1 MKQLLSYSL
10 LLVASFYLSSCKS
23 SSQYTLKD
31 RDMVSIEDFHPLD
44 QNISKGSKAVI
55 LNENVDLRREALR
68 TVPWYI
74 NGTTVFKYYSSV
86 YGWAIT
92 IEDKIKLLTDNIN
105 NEPFAFIDY
114 FCPHSRLDLM
124 TKCEMWLY
132 STDNTGKVS
141 KRKIKRKEIT
151 RKRLNDSICRVQL
164 NVQESLLGKIL
175 TRKYVLI
182 KPYYNTKQVG
192 ISEKPTL
199 AKIAPLT
206 FQKDIPLLH
215 GKYEIFLPDIE
226 DVLEIPLEYQ
236 IIKSGNG
243 DLTIKNEKLD
253 VTYLSYWTSP
263 DFKNN
268 QPSST
273 SVVRGTYK
281 ATKIAITVSNI
292 MPLPKESNMQPL
304 GVEFVT
310 IQGEGIH

>member
-1 MKQLLSYSL
+1 MKQILSYSL
-10 LLVASFYLSSCKS
+10 LLFFCFYLNSCKS
-23 SSQYTLKD
+23 SSQHFSKN
-31 RDMVSIEDFHPLD
+31 RDVVSIEDFRPLD
-44 QNISKGSKAVI
+44 QSISKGSKAVI
-55 LNENVDLRREALR
+55 LSEKVDLRREALR

-74 NGTTVFKYYSSV
+74 NGTAVFKYDSSV

-105 NEPFAFIDY
+105 NEHFAFIDY
-114 FCPHSRLDLM
+114 FCPHTRLDLM

-141 KRKIKRKEIT
+141 KRKIKRKEIIQ
-151 RKRLNDSICRVQL
+151 KRLNDSICRVQL
-164 NVQESLLGKIL
+164 NVQENLFGKIL

-215 GKYEIFLPDIE
+215 GKYEIFLPDE
-226 DVLEIPLEYQ
+226 DKILEIPLEYQ
-236 IIKSGNG
+236 ITKSGNG

-253 VTYLSYWTSP
+253 VTYTSYWTST

-273 SVVRGTYK
+273 SVGRGTYK
-281 ATKIAITVSNI
+281 ATNISINVSNV
-292 MPLPKESNMQPL
+292 MPLPLESNEQPL
-304 GVEFVT
+304 GVGFVT

>member
-10 LLVASFYLSSCKS
+10 LLVSCFYLSSCKS
-23 SSQYTLKD
+23 SSQHTLKD
-31 RDMVSIEDFHPLD
+31 RDMVSIEDFRPLD
-44 QNISKGSKAVI
+44 QSISKGSKAVI

-86 YGWAIT
+86 YGWTIT
-92 IEDKIKLLTDNIN
+92 IEDKIKLLTDSIN

-164 NVQESLLGKIL
+164 NVQESLWGKIL

-192 ISEKPTL
+192 ISEKPIL

-236 IIKSGNG
+236 IVKSGNG
-243 DLTIKNEKLD
+243 DLTIKNKKLD
-253 VTYLSYWTSP
+253 VTYTFYWTSV

-273 SVVRGTYK
+273 SAERGTYK
-281 ATKIAITVSNI
+281 ATNISITVSNV
-292 MPLPKESNMQPL
+292 MPLPPGSNEQPL
-304 GVEFVT
+304 GIEFIT